1 LKEHLTEEDTFPAGQ
16 EIAALSE
23 IENDTASKYREIA
36 VLSIVPGIVGVLIL
50 ASWALAYWEIG
61 PTFVNAGLALFA
73 TLFGGYL
80 RFLAGFRDIFDRKT
94 TVNVFVTV
102 ALVATIAVGEFR
114 AAAVIVFIMAVAG
127 ALESYT
133 LDKTRRSIRNLL
145 DLAPKMATVR
155 RNEEEVVIPAN
166 EIKIGEVVVVRPGGR
181 IPVDGIVVAGES
193 CVNQAPITGE
203 SMPVE
208 KFKGGEVFGGTLN
221 ETGRLE
227 VQTTKVGQDTTL
239 AKIVHL
245 VEQAQGTKAPIQNLA
260 DRFTVWFLPTVL
272 VLAAIA
278 FLTSGDVKVAV
289 SVLLVAC
296 PCAFAIAT
304 PTAVTAGISNMAR
317 RAVLIKGGIF
327 LELAKKM
334 DVLLV
339 DKTGTFTF
347 GKPKVVDVA
356 AFDGLPEEEVLRLAA
371 IAEKYSEHPLAKSVI
386 ACAKECGIEVPDPT
400 EFNIEVGMGVTA
412 RSDGK
417 EILVGKNKFLQDKG
431 VCVAEYIEYAISE
444 QTEQGRTAILVANDM
459 KPVGLIAIADEIRP
473 ETPRAIA
480 SLKAMGIK
488 NIIMLTGDNH
498 KVAKAVA
505 KEIGVDDF
513 KAELLPEQKLQ
524 FVENL
529 QKQGNVVGMIGD
541 GINDAPALALADVG
555 IAMGAAGTDVAVET
569 ADVTLMNDDLSRVV
583 NFMDMSRKVMLRIK
597 LNIFFSIMYNIIGF
611 ILAGF
616 GMLTPVLAVIF
627 QEAGCI
633 TVVFSSTLLLWAK
646 TGSLL
651 KDNNSD
657 SLSAVPMAVES
668 SIRDRAP
675 ECV

>member
-1 LKEHLTEEDTFPAGQ
+1 MNKK
-16 EIAALSE
+16 
-23 IENDTASKYREIA
+23 ENDKAPGYREIA

-50 ASWALAYWEIG
+50 VSWALAWWEIG
-61 PTFVNAGLALFA
+61 PRFLNAGLALFA

-80 RFLAGFRDIFDRKT
+80 RFVAGFKDIYNRKI

-102 ALVATIAVGEFR
+102 ALIATIAVGEFR

-155 RNEEEVVIPAN
+155 RGDEEIVIGAN
-166 EIKIGEVVVVRPGGR
+166 EVKVGDIVVVRPGGR
-181 IPVDGIVVAGES
+181 IPIDGIVVAGAS

-203 SMPVE
+203 SIPVE
-208 KFKGGEVFGGTLN
+208 KSRGGEVFGGTLN

-227 VQTTKVGQDTTL
+227 IRTARIGPDTTL

-260 DRFTVWFLPTVL
+260 DRFTVWFLPAVL

-278 FLTSGDVKVAV
+278 YVGYAGSNEEKTKVAV

-327 LELAKKM
+327 LELARKM

-339 DKTGTFTF
+339 DKTGTFTL
-347 GKPKVVDVA
+347 GRPRVKEVV
-356 AFDGLPEEEVLRLAA
+356 AFDGVPKEEVLRLAA
-371 IAEKYSEHPLAKSVI
+371 VAEKYSEHPLARSVMTH
-386 ACAKECGIEVPDPT
+386 AKECGIQIPDPH
-400 EFNIEVGMGVTA
+400 EFKIEVGMGVTA
-412 RSDGK
+412 RLDGRK
-417 EILVGKNKFLQDKG
+417 LLVGKSAFLQNMG
-431 VCVAEYIEYAISE
+431 VAISE
-444 QTEQGRTAILVANDM
+444 DVERAVAEQTDRGRTTILVANDL
-459 KPVGLIAIADEIRP
+459 KPIGLIAIADEIRP
-473 ETPRAIA
+473 ETADAIA
-480 SLKAMGIK
+480 SLKATGLK
-488 NIIMLTGDNH
+488 NITMLTGDNH
-498 KVAKAVA
+498 SVAEAVA
-505 KEIGVDDF
+505 TEIGVDDF
-513 KAELLPEQKLQ
+513 QAELLPEQKLQ
-524 FVENL
+524 FVARL
-529 QKQGNVVGMIGD
+529 QEQGKVVGMIGD

-555 IAMGAAGTDVAVET
+555 IAMGAAGADVAVET

-583 NFMDMSRKVMLRIK
+583 NFMEMSKKVMLRIK
-597 LNIFFSIMYNIIGF
+597 INIFFSIMYNVIGF

-616 GMLTPVLAVIF
+616 GMLTPVMAVIF

-633 TVVFSSTLLLWAK
+633 TVVFSSTLLLWSK
-646 TGSLL
+646 T
-651 KDNNSD
+651 
-657 SLSAVPMAVES
+657 SAAVKE
-668 SIRDRAP
+668 R
-675 ECV
+675 